1 MSAGSRDKVIHL
13 LESFHER
20 EQKIA
25 LLQYELINFQRA
37 SPGEVIDGMGLG
49 HSCEMASRSGYVS
62 NKTLFIAL
70 NYQERVEQINAESL
84 NSILAELG
92 EISCVQNRLE
102 YYVSILCPQQKTVI
116 QRFYFEGC
124 SWEEVAMEVNVA
136 LRTVH
141 KIKGR
146 AFDKLAEFYDFSRA
160 YQ

>member
-37 SPGEVIDGMGLG
+37 SPDEVIDGMGLG
-49 HSCEMASRSGYVS
+49 HSCEMASHSGYVS

-84 NSILAELG
+84 NSILD
-92 EISCVQNRLE
+92 SVYTN
-102 YYVSILCPQQKTVI
+102 
-116 QRFYFEGC
+116 
-124 SWEEVAMEVNVA
+124 
-136 LRTVH
+136 
-141 KIKGR
+141 
-146 AFDKLAEFYDFSRA
+146 
-160 YQ
+160 